1 MRFYKHSQQTIN
13 YEWREGRWDETR
25 GGNEKVKP
33 TGNKINKLQGLLH
46 SIRNIANFLY

>member
-1 MRFYKHSQQTIN
+1 MRFYKHSQQTIS

-25 GGNEKVKP
+25 GGTEKVKP

-46 SIRNIANFLY
+46 SIRNIANFL